1 MVELRKRPAPPAA
14 PPPAKKKAAP
24 KGKAKKAEPAA
35 VEEPAAEPVTDS
47 AIAEAAK
54 EKVDDVAAKTSKAA
68 PPKQSDSIDLS
79 GFGGEIETNDGE
91 KTTLSKLVE
100 SSKAGVVLF
109 TYPKASTPG
118 CKSFSFFYTKHKTD
132 QIP

>member
-1 MVELRKRPAPPAA
+1 MVELRKRPAPQAA

-24 KGKAKKAEPAA
+24 KSKARKDEP
-35 VEEPAAEPVTDS
+35 VAEPVTDD

-54 EKVDDVAAKTSKAA
+54 EKVEEVAEKSSKAG
-68 PPKQSDSIDLS
+68 PPKQGDSIDLS

-91 KTTLSKLVE
+91 KTTLAKLVE

-118 CKSFSFFYTKHKTD
+118 CKTMASTVRETSVLM
-132 QIP
+132 